1 MHVNFGGFV
10 PLSTVDWH
18 GRAACTVFL
27 RGCPA
32 RCFYCHNIPLQG
44 GEDIRDAD
52 EIVEMIRGS
61 RMVAGAVVFSGGEP
75 TMQGQALAYLAAA
88 ARRMGFSVGLHTN
101 GVFPSVIEKLIEER
115 LVDMIALD
123 IKTTWDRYDDL
134 LKLQAADAVK
144 QSLAACKRAK
154 ATGSLET
161 CEIVVTLFRGHEAEL
176 PEIAKAAGDLDLVLQ
191 QGVSAGFVPLSL
203 QELQDAASPLD
214 VKHNIVWNATVKETF
229 VAVAATRAA
238 GKARCSGC
246 MEEPDEGHWN
256 RWCARKRERRG
267 LRDRPRARDTC
278 RGHGGR
284 DT

>member
-32 RCFYCHNIPLQG
+32 RCFYCHNISIQD
-44 GEDIRDAD
+44 GEDLRDAD
-52 EIVEMIRGS
+52 EIVEMIQGS
-61 RMVAGAVVFSGGEP
+61 RMAAGAVVFSGGEP
-75 TMQGQALAYLAAA
+75 TMQGPALAYLASA

-101 GVFPSVIEKLIEER
+101 GVFPRVIEKLIEER

-134 LKLQAADAVK
+134 LKLPAANAVR

-191 QGVSAGFVPLSL
+191 QGVTAGFAPFSH
-203 QELQDAASPLD
+203 QELKTLAAPLGRRLR
-214 VKHNIVWNATVKETF
+214 IR
-229 VAVAATRAA
+229 TR
-238 GKARCSGC
+238 
-246 MEEPDEGHWN
+246 EEGEVVYDPS
-256 RWCARKRERRG
+256 R
-267 LRDRPRARDTC
+267 
-278 RGHGGR
+278 
-284 DT
+284 

>member
-32 RCFYCHNIPLQG
+32 RCFYCHNISIQG

-52 EIVEMIRGS
+52 EIVEMIQGS
-61 RMVAGAVVFSGGEP
+61 RMAAGAVVFSGGEP
-75 TMQGQALAYLAAA
+75 TMQGPALAYLASA

-101 GVFPSVIEKLIEER
+101 GVFPRVIEKLIEER

-134 LKLQAADAVK
+134 LKLPAVNAVR

-176 PEIAKAAGDLDLVLQ
+176 PEIA
-191 QGVSAGFVPLSL
+191 
-203 QELQDAASPLD
+203 
-214 VKHNIVWNATVKETF
+214 
-229 VAVAATRAA
+229 
-238 GKARCSGC
+238 
-246 MEEPDEGHWN
+246 
-256 RWCARKRERRG
+256 
-267 LRDRPRARDTC
+267 
-278 RGHGGR
+278 
-284 DT
+284 